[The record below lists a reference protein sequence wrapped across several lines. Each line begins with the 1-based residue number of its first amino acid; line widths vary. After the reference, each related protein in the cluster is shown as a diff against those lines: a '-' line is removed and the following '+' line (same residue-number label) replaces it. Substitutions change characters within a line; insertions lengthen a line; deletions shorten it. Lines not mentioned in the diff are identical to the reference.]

1 MLKPCAY
8 FAAEGG
14 GSGQEKLMQEQEA
27 VDRQVREVTAKSS
40 LALVAKNMERKKKSA
55 GQVSHLP
62 PGIKVFSNNPH
73 IFYTHRDLDLV
84 RDFKYRL
91 RHEDRGFKTE
101 EHLKKVSLRDQDCK
115 P

>member
-1 MLKPCAY
+1 
-8 FAAEGG
+8 
-14 GSGQEKLMQEQEA
+14 MQEQAA
-27 VDRQVREVTAKSS
+27 VDRQVREVAPKGS
-40 LALVAKNMERKKKSA
+40 LAEVAKNMERKKKSA

-62 PGIKVFSNNPH
+62 PGIKVFSNNPF

-101 EHLKKVSLRDQDCK
+101 EHLKKVSLRDQESQTF
-115 P
+115 